1 MEQMVRL
8 SVEVRSGTAR
18 FRVGVQAES
27 IRKALSVVQGRYSR
41 GVVRVASPAEPE
53 SFLVNGPS
61 GLERISGHGLIQEVA

>member
-1 MEQMVRL
+1 MERMVRL

-18 FRVGVQAES
+18 FRVGVQAEN

-41 GVVRVASPAEPE
+41 GVIRVAFPAESG

-61 GLERISGHGLIQEVA
+61 GPERLPGHERIQEVA